1 MEVTEFY
8 GEDPKT
14 GTGMSVVIY
23 CESHMDRSAC
33 GTGLGLAIGFHLFY
47 KPTVKFAGNSVS
59 CEGLS
64 LMKITRCIYWTEDL
78 KLSRPYTIAY
88 TTVNSV
94 ENIFVQLELEEGS
107 ALKIMRS
114 VQ

>member
-1 MEVTEFY
+1 VDVTEFY

-23 CESHMDRSAC
+23 GESHMDRSAC

-78 KLSRPYTIAY
+78 KLSRPYT
-88 TTVNSV
+88 TVNSV

-114 VQ
+114 VE

>member
-1 MEVTEFY
+1 MDVTEFY

-23 CESHMDRSAC
+23 GESHMDRSAC

-78 KLSRPYTIAY
+78 KLSRPYTI
-88 TTVNSV
+88 
-94 ENIFVQLELEEGS
+94 
-107 ALKIMRS
+107 K
-114 VQ
+114 